1 MAQALA
7 TKYRPTNWEDIVEQ
21 DSIKKILMKQVETN
35 TCKNTYLFCGATGC
49 GKAQPLTSKVYTP
62 DGYKLMG
69 DIRPGDIVLDGKG
82 NATKVLGVFPQGIRD
97 IYKLSLSDGTSI
109 EVADNHLNR
118 VWRNNTNKQQIETL
132 DLTTLELKALLENSD
147 YNNRFPLF
155 CEVPSLKSF
164 ESLELPIDPYLL
176 GCLIGDGSLSN
187 RNFSFTSKDDFILS
201 ELNEI
206 LDRDYKLHLKHV
218 AQNDYA
224 IVSKHNYTYHFLY
237 KDKDYF
243 SAQKLQEALMTDGY
257 PRIDPNT
264 LLKVINGNA
273 KVTLNKYPELRD
285 KIKLIEKFDNNR
297 NILKNQIAKLKLN
310 VTSDK
315 KFIPKN
321 YLLGSFEQRLALLQG
336 LLDTDGTLT
345 KPTKSKFSGKD
356 IGGFISITTT
366 SLRLTEDL
374 EHLCRSLGCVV
385 SRYISKQ
392 KEYTYRYKGIIERR
406 PCKQS
411 YTLRITI
418 PSNIE
423 PFKLPRKI
431 SKICNHRF
439 EPRRKVVSVD
449 FDRKDYCQCIYVE
462 SPEHTYITD
471 NLTVTHNTT
480 AARAFAF
487 YINKGI
493 GAPIEI
499 DAASN
504 SGVDNVRNIIKS
516 AQERAI
522 DGVYKIYILDEC
534 HQFSNAAWNAMLK
547 IIEEPPAYT
556 IFIFCTTDPQKIPA
570 TILNRVQRFNFT
582 RISAQGIRNRLDYIC
597 RQEGFTNYAET
608 IDYISRICDGGMRDS
623 IALLEKCASYST
635 ELTIDNALIAL
646 GNYSYNIFFD
656 LVNALIDG
664 DQAKVVSIMSDY
676 YNQGNDLK
684 LFVDQFLNFAIDVTK
699 YALFKSCDLTRIPS
713 SMEDSL
719 KFATGF
725 DQPEKYYS
733 YLIDKL
739 LELKNMIKA
748 DTNVKATVE
757 VMLLQ
762 IARCK

>member
-49 GKAQPLTSKVYTP
+49 GK
-62 DGYKLMG
+62 
-69 DIRPGDIVLDGKG
+69 
-82 NATKVLGVFPQGIRD
+82 
-97 IYKLSLSDGTSI
+97 
-109 EVADNHLNR
+109 
-118 VWRNNTNKQQIETL
+118 
-132 DLTTLELKALLENSD
+132 
-147 YNNRFPLF
+147 
-155 CEVPSLKSF
+155 
-164 ESLELPIDPYLL
+164 
-176 GCLIGDGSLSN
+176 
-187 RNFSFTSKDDFILS
+187 
-201 ELNEI
+201 
-206 LDRDYKLHLKHV
+206 
-218 AQNDYA
+218 
-224 IVSKHNYTYHFLY
+224 
-237 KDKDYF
+237 
-243 SAQKLQEALMTDGY
+243 
-257 PRIDPNT
+257 
-264 LLKVINGNA
+264 
-273 KVTLNKYPELRD
+273 
-285 KIKLIEKFDNNR
+285 
-297 NILKNQIAKLKLN
+297 
-310 VTSDK
+310 
-315 KFIPKN
+315 
-321 YLLGSFEQRLALLQG
+321 
-336 LLDTDGTLT
+336 
-345 KPTKSKFSGKD
+345 
-356 IGGFISITTT
+356 
-366 SLRLTEDL
+366 
-374 EHLCRSLGCVV
+374 
-385 SRYISKQ
+385 
-392 KEYTYRYKGIIERR
+392 
-406 PCKQS
+406 
-411 YTLRITI
+411 
-418 PSNIE
+418 
-423 PFKLPRKI
+423 
-431 SKICNHRF
+431 
-439 EPRRKVVSVD
+439 
-449 FDRKDYCQCIYVE
+449 
-462 SPEHTYITD
+462 
-471 NLTVTHNTT
+471 TT

-487 YINKGI
+487 YINKGT

-597 RQEGFTNYAET
+597 KQEGFTNYVET

-699 YALFKSCDLTRIPS
+699 YALFKTCDLTRIPS